1 MNVVLFFVFI
11 VCCILIAIAT
21 YTKEGNLMKE
31 GAFVGAMLL
40 AGVLLVVALV
50 ANTQW
55 ITLQDY
61 QKHVERKIITTTN
74 EDGDI
79 LQSDTTFYLK

>member
-1 MNVVLFFVFI
+1 MNIVLFFVFI
-11 VCCILIAIAT
+11 VCCILIAVAT
-21 YTKEGNLMKE
+21 YAKEGNLMKE

-50 ANTQW
+50 SNTQW
-55 ITLQDY
+55 IILQDY
-61 QKHVERKIITTTN
+61 QKHVDRKVITVTN